1 MPGKRLCLLPLP
13 VARCHECKQPQ
24 PPPPPQNTPVSV
36 AGVSAV
42 AGLCSGTVQAGLLTP
57 WDRALY
63 LSVKEHNRFLSKTN
77 WIKPYEGFLQTIVQ
91 RTFSG
96 GIYFVLQGILETS
109 LQPIMQEHY
118 SRAQVSFVVG
128 TLAGVGNG
136 LLLNPLSVV
145 KYHMWGN
152 SHVDTFGS
160 TSRDLWKR
168 GGLAPFFKG
177 VRSTVYR
184 DVVFGITY
192 EVGRHKLFDLTGGC
206 DEMGHTRTLACN
218 FVAAFSATLFS
229 APLNYVRNIKY
240 ATPPQHRPPSI
251 RQVFNAHACPLGF
264 ASAQTSCGTCRG
276 FQHEAWRKRYNNC
289 RNNINIFGGNVLPP
303 PHLLR
308 SDVIFPCAVRGTS
321 CIAA

>member
-251 RQVFNAHACPLGF
+251 RQALVDLVRASQQKAHPALYLQERLRIGWGSARVATGMVVGQFVFEL
-264 ASAQTSCGTCRG
+264 AQAQLQPTEMST
-276 FQHEAWRKRYNNC
+276 
-289 RNNINIFGGNVLPP
+289 
-303 PHLLR
+303 
-308 SDVIFPCAVRGTS
+308 
-321 CIAA
+321 